1 MHIIFITLLLL
12 TASLSVN
19 AQKLWQKKGIKLQVP
34 VCYASD
40 KVEKSYIPPP
50 PELMEL
56 LKSAETTSEI
66 IVSYSLFPA
75 QARTAFEYAVGIWER
90 LLDSPV
96 PIYIQAN
103 WRSKEQN
110 VLGSCG
116 PADYEKDFEGAPRKN
131 IYYPISVVEK
141 IRGIELT
148 GSERPDMIAEFNKD
162 INWYFGTDGNTPSLM
177 YDFVSV
183 ALHEIGHGLGFTGF
197 FFALDNSGGYS
208 FFDWGDAT
216 SFDRLISN
224 SEGVQLI
231 DSSVFDNPSLLLRN
245 ALTSNSLYAQS
256 PVAVIQGNSIPRL
269 YAPSEWDDGSSIY
282 HLNTAT
288 YPPGTIN
295 ALMTHTIGRGQ
306 AIHDPGPLTMG
317 IMADLGWKNLQ
328 IFHVPLKDREEPGM
342 VQFNASITS
351 DYPLNESK
359 IYLIYSFDSFAT
371 APDSLILTNV
381 GVNLYSTNITVEEG
395 VSIIQYYISAD
406 DKLNRTFSSPAD
418 APIDF
423 FVINFG
429 PDNLPPVVEHD
440 PIPYFF
446 DTGNELIFTVLAD
459 DNIAVDTVFI
469 EYSINGLEQEPF
481 GLPHDTGMIYS
492 GVFPKTSQELNDNDI
507 VTYQVVA
514 IDASS
519 NRNVRREPRRGTFS
533 FTIEKLWEPVT
544 SYINT
549 FETDTNDFTL
559 HDFDI
564 YTAEGFLNN
573 ALHSPHPYPSPNEDN
588 EEFNFIT
595 HLKYPVIINEDAGMS
610 FDEIVLVEPGAER
623 TQFGDFE
630 FWDYVIVEGS
640 TDKGISWLPIADGYD
655 SREHKVWRE
664 NYESSIAE
672 MNSTTAGNPEW
683 FINRRINMTENG
695 NFTAGDTI
703 LIRFRL
709 FSDPYAHGWGWAID
723 NLVIQAPVTVAKP
736 VLSPGNIRVFPNP
749 FTGTFNIQTDS
760 YKTVE
765 LLEFDVYNMHGQ
777 RLKSLQFKNATGQI
791 TTEVVLENG
800 ISGIY
805 LLVVKENGRQVFTK
819 KLIHN

>member
-1 MHIIFITLLLL
+1 MHRILIILLLL
-12 TASLSVN
+12 AVSLTVT
-19 AQKLWQKKGIKLQVP
+19 AQKLWQKKGINPQVP

-40 KVEKSYIPPP
+40 QVEKSYIPPP
-50 PELMEL
+50 PELLEL
-56 LKSAETTSEI
+56 LKSAETTSDI

-131 IYYPISVVEK
+131 IYYPISVAEK

-148 GSERPDMIAEFNKD
+148 GPERPDMIAEFNKD
-162 INWYFGTDGNTPSLM
+162 INWYFGTDGNTPSMM

-183 ALHEIGHGLGFTGF
+183 VLHEIGHGLGFTGF
-197 FFALDNSGGYS
+197 FFTLDNSGGYS

-216 SFDRLISN
+216 SFDRLVTN
-224 SEGVQLI
+224 ATGVQLI
-231 DSSVFDNPSLLLRN
+231 DSSVFDNPSPRLRN
-245 ALTSNSLYAQS
+245 SLTSNSLYAQS
-256 PVAVIQGNSIPRL
+256 PVAITQGKSIPRL
-269 YAPSEWDDGSSIY
+269 YAPSDWDDGSSIY

-288 YPPGTIN
+288 YPPGSIN
-295 ALMTHTIGRGQ
+295 ALMTHSFGRGQ

-317 IMADLGWKNLQ
+317 IMADIGWKNMQ
-328 IFHVPLKDREEPGM
+328 IFHVPIKDREETGI
-342 VQFNASITS
+342 VQFNARIIS
-351 DYPLNESK
+351 DYPLNDSK
-359 IYLIYSFDSFAT
+359 IYLIYSVDSFAT
-371 APDSLILTNV
+371 APDSLVLTNI
-381 GVNLYSTNITVEEG
+381 GMDLYSTTITVEEEA
-395 VSIIQYYISAD
+395 SIIQYYISAD
-406 DKLNRTFSSPAD
+406 DIVKRTFTSPSD
-418 APIDF
+418 APLDF

-429 PDNLPPVVEHD
+429 PDNILPVVEHD
-440 PIPYFF
+440 PIPYYF
-446 DTGNELIFTVLAD
+446 DTGLELVFTVLAD
-459 DNIAVDTVFI
+459 DNIAIDTVFI
-469 EYSINGLEQEPF
+469 EYFINGVEQEPF
-481 GLPHDTGMIYS
+481 GLPHDTGRVYS
-492 GVFPKTSQELNDNDI
+492 GVFPKESFELNDNDSI
-507 VTYQVVA
+507 TYRVVA

-519 NRNVRREPRRGTFS
+519 NRNVRKEPESGTFS
-533 FTIEKLWEPVT
+533 FKIEKMLEPAE

-564 YTAEGFLNN
+564 YTAEGFFNG
-573 ALHSPHPYPSPNEDN
+573 ALHSPHPYPSPNEDDA
-588 EEFNFIT
+588 EFNFIT
-595 HLKYPVIINEDAGMS
+595 HLKYPIIINGDAGMS
-610 FDEIVLVEPGAER
+610 FDEIVLVEPGTEG
-623 TQFGDFE
+623 TEYGDFE

-640 TDKGISWLPIADGYD
+640 TDKGSSWLPIADGYD
-655 SREHKVWRE
+655 SREYEVWRE

-672 MNSTTAGNPEW
+672 MNSTTAGTPEW

-695 NFTAGDTI
+695 NFAAGDTI

-723 NLVIQAPVTVAKP
+723 NLVIQAPVAVSKP

-749 FTGTFNIQTDS
+749 FAGTFKIETDS

-765 LLEFDVYNMHGQ
+765 LLEFDVYNMHGH
-777 RLKSLQFKNATGQI
+777 RLKTFQFNNATGQI
-791 TTEVVLENG
+791 TTEVVIENG
-800 ISGIY
+800 ISGMY
-805 LLVVKENGRQVFTK
+805 LLVVKENGKQVFTK
-819 KLIHN
+819 KMIHN